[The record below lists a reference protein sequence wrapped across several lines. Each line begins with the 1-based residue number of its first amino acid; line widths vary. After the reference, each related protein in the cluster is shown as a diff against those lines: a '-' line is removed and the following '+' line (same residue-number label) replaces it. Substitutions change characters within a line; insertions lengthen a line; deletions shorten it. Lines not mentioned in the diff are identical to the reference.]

1 MSQEIFSSQPVAKL
15 NIWLLIFNLLDI
27 AVFLSDLKTALQLRT
42 ELTFKQA
49 GILDDN
55 GKLTTTAIENSR
67 KISLS
72 SGVIENSKV
81 IRILTKDGSKIED
94 WNKYTTKSVVMPNG
108 QSMQIHFY
116 MNTKTGK
123 IDYETKDFKVKG
135 VVEP

>member
-1 MSQEIFSSQPVAKL
+1 MSQEVFSSQPVAKL

-81 IRILTKDGSKIED
+81 ISILTKDGSKIED

>member
-1 MSQEIFSSQPVAKL
+1 M
-15 NIWLLIFNLLDI
+15 DI
-27 AVFLSDLKTALQLRT
+27 AVFLSDLKTVLQPRT

-55 GKLTTTAIENSR
+55 GKLTTTTIENSR

-81 IRILTKDGSKIED
+81 ISILTKDSSKIED

-116 MNTKTGK
+116 MNTETGK

>member
-1 MSQEIFSSQPVAKL
+1 MSQEVFSSQPVAKL
-15 NIWLLIFNLLDI
+15 NIWPLISNLLDI

-42 ELTFKQA
+42 ELAFKQA

-55 GKLTTTAIENSR
+55 GKLTTTTIENSR

-81 IRILTKDGSKIED
+81 ISILTKDGSKIED

-123 IDYETKDFKVKG
+123 IDYETKDSKVKG

>member
-1 MSQEIFSSQPVAKL
+1 MSQEVFSSQPIAKL
-15 NIWLLIFNLLDI
+15 NIWPLIFNLLDI

-42 ELTFKQA
+42 ELAFKQA

-81 IRILTKDGSKIED
+81 ISILTKDGSKIED

-123 IDYETKDFKVKG
+123 IDYETKDSKVKG

>member
-1 MSQEIFSSQPVAKL
+1 MSQEVFSSQPVAKL

-42 ELTFKQA
+42 ELAFKQA

-81 IRILTKDGSKIED
+81 ISILTKDGSKIED

-123 IDYETKDFKVKG
+123 IDYETKDSKVKG

>member
-1 MSQEIFSSQPVAKL
+1 MSQEVFSSQPVAKI

-27 AVFLSDLKTALQLRT
+27 AVFLSDLKTALQPRT

-67 KISLS
+67 TISLS

-81 IRILTKDGSKIED
+81 ISILTKDGSKIED

-123 IDYETKDFKVKG
+123 IDYETKDSKVKG

>member
-1 MSQEIFSSQPVAKL
+1 M
-15 NIWLLIFNLLDI
+15 DI

-55 GKLTTTAIENSR
+55 GKLTTTAIENS
-67 KISLS
+67 
-72 SGVIENSKV
+72 KV
-81 IRILTKDGSKIED
+81 ISILIKDGSKIED

-123 IDYETKDFKVKG
+123 IDYETKDSKVKG

>member
-1 MSQEIFSSQPVAKL
+1 M
-15 NIWLLIFNLLDI
+15 LDI
-27 AVFLSDLKTALQLRT
+27 AVFLSDLKTALQPRT

-67 KISLS
+67 TISLS

-81 IRILTKDGSKIED
+81 ISILTKDGSKIED

-123 IDYETKDFKVKG
+123 IDYETKDSKVKG

>member
-1 MSQEIFSSQPVAKL
+1 M
-15 NIWLLIFNLLDI
+15 LDI

-94 WNKYTTKSVVMPNG
+94 WNKYTTKSVVMPMVNLCK
-108 QSMQIHFY
+108 SIFM
-116 MNTKTGK
+116 
-123 IDYETKDFKVKG
+123 
-135 VVEP
+135 